1 MPSITHYVLDRFLET
16 GSAADVQKA
25 VPKPPPPPP
34 DKATPVPVCPV
45 RTKTSP
51 ASLYATPESTTLP
64 DSPSSFPGTWSPY
77 LINHKRRGASLAKTF
92 SQGDVGSEGSQPK
105 LPVMLP
111 ALPKGGEPTAVEEP
125 EFTFQ
130 QSGNGQAEGDSG
142 VEEATINGQNEML
155 LKGKGSVSAKNEQE
169 QPEFEFQ
176 RGSSE
181 ALVRPVNV
189 GRPLIGGAPKSDEI
203 DTFLELQDSMSVAS
217 NTEADDAGMQERWWK
232 SSSPFGTSVGT
243 PGAEFYDAFEGT
255 NQFVTLCL
263 SVIFLF
269 LCVTLPGFHGIR
281 LLKQH

>member
-1 MPSITHYVLDRFLET
+1 MPTITTITHYVLDPLLET
-16 GSAADVQKA
+16 RSPAQVQKA
-25 VPKPPPPPP
+25 TPKPLPSPP
-34 DKATPVPVCPV
+34 DKATPVPVAPV
-45 RTKTSP
+45 RTQTSP

-77 LINHKRRGASLAKTF
+77 IINHKRRGASLAKTF
-92 SQGDVGSEGSQPK
+92 SQGDDGNEGSQPK
-105 LPVMLP
+105 LPVVMLP
-111 ALPKGGEPTAVEEP
+111 ALPKGAQPTAVQEP
-125 EFTFQ
+125 EFAFQ
-130 QSGNGQAEGDSG
+130 QSWNGQAECDIG
-142 VEEATINGQNEML
+142 VEEAPINGKNEIL

-181 ALVRPVNV
+181 ALVKPVNV
-189 GRPLIGGAPKSDEI
+189 GRPLIGEAPKNDEI
-203 DTFLELQDSMSVAS
+203 DAFLELQDSMSVAS

-232 SSSPFGTSVGT
+232 PSSPFGTSVGT

-269 LCVTLPGFHGIR
+269 YV
-281 LLKQH
+281 